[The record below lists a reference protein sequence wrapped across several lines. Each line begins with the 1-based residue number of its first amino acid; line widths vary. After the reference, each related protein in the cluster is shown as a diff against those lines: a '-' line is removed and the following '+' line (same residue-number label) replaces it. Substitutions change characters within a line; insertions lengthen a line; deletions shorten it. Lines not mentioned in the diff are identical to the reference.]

1 MAPKFSRKEV
11 NALGFKHGLAFKEK
25 LEGNTQA
32 ATLHFNDFVDRHGGR
47 LPNGLIPDAIKA
59 LPAYAIER
67 NALDAAVSIERAFNG
82 VFCPMFRTELRAHRK
97 AARDARLIAAAEAAA
112 ATA

>member
-1 MAPKFSRKEV
+1 MAPKYSRAQV
-11 NALGFKHGLAFKEK
+11 SAVGFEHGLTFKEK
-25 LEGNTQA
+25 LERNTQA
-32 ATLHFNDFVDRHGGR
+32 ATLHFNEFIERHGGR

-82 VFCPMFRTELRAHRK
+82 VFCPMFRKELRAHRK

-112 ATA
+112 KAA